1 MSIGRPPIPW
11 ASNQSM
17 GREGIGRPRSSHPS
31 RCPDR
36 GRRKVAHGTQAEEGF
51 ETILGFP
58 PFPAAATSPARRFL
72 LSSPLLSRLRG
83 GSLAWS
89 IRVSRGGA
97 MAGEASPPAPP
108 EIPTR
113 CHHCAGPLSKD
124 MVRVIPLPPPHHSSS
139 SPPRDLS
146 PWSCR
151 LRCRSRGWLVPLR
164 RVRVGFSFRLASG
177 IGSWF

>member
-1 MSIGRPPIPW
+1 
-11 ASNQSM
+11 
-17 GREGIGRPRSSHPS
+17 
-31 RCPDR
+31 
-36 GRRKVAHGTQAEEGF
+36 
-51 ETILGFP
+51 
-58 PFPAAATSPARRFL
+58 
-72 LSSPLLSRLRG
+72 
-83 GSLAWS
+83 
-89 IRVSRGGA
+89 

-151 LRCRSRGWLVPLR
+151 LRCRSRGWLETSSWTVPPL
-164 RVRVGFSFRLASG
+164 VRDSFSM
-177 IGSWF
+177 IGSAIGGTAGAFYGFNHSTSSYCLLFCMCWVSRWDNTSACTAGIIILSLSHSVVLLCPHNFS